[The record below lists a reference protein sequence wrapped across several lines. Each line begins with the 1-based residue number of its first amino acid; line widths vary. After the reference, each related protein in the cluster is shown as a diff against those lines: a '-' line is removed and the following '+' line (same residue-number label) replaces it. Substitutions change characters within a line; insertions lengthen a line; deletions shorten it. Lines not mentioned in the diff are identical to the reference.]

1 MTLKKINLYFVVFFI
16 IRPLCICFSNDVDKN
31 INEKTNIEEEK
42 NKDEKN
48 ISENIND
55 EYNSVYDDKNSKF
68 VINKIFVKGCS
79 EKHIPFVKS
88 VLTIKEGDLVNLK
101 SSTISTNIKRIL
113 LLCNFA
119 DDVRCTY
126 TKCENNDIDIFFYVK
141 EAPLIVDFDLHNF
154 KNDKVKE
161 SIEKSLGKRY
171 STSAYISKLKKV
183 IINQFQEDG
192 EENYKIVIEESK
204 DENLDVNLEKR
215 DIKEED
221 IFEEGNDK
229 NIIKIKFTKIN
240 NEESIFKNLLKI
252 NSLNNDILQNIFK
265 ENYDNVKKL
274 IKNFQE
280 VRVNN
285 SPVSGEDLTDEVIV
299 NNLDKTLLQTII
311 EIFKNKPLVKIEIE
325 ERKSKGVKKYI
336 KDLFFEGNNNLD
348 SDFLKNEM
356 LFFSHEMSTELKNS
370 LKSFDLEKIKNVVD
384 IFKFYTL
391 VKSSTLLNKEK
402 INSLKQKIIECY
414 NKHGF
419 INAKIEKVELNKIED
434 TNYYYIKF
442 FIEEGEKFFINK
454 ISFSGNKTFPD
465 SILRSIL
472 GLKQGDVFDYLKIN
486 EKINGTQKNMM
497 MDGLKSFYN
506 NEGFL
511 ECSIQIKKSFVGNKV
526 NLYIEINEGEKSK
539 VGIVKITGNE
549 YTEGN
554 YFKHFLNLYP
564 GEEFRISNFAISQ
577 QSLARSEI
585 VDKENLSVFP
595 IKNNV
600 LENTLDVHCNLKEKL
615 RVTLNGGVNSV
626 YVKNGGWCCHCAP
639 RIFGT
644 FSIGNL
650 NLKKLFHLHDS
661 AIRWFGK
668 QQDLNIEI
676 SANPTEEMSK
686 ISTYKYSISSGLF
699 IPNIIGNIGTACGFS
714 LSQYHKTWDD
724 GNDENNTDKEKDEN
738 KEKIRSFH
746 FYSKFVWNSFNRKL
760 LIKVGVI
767 DLNFTW
773 NIFSCCKNEEDV
785 LKRALDIPLSFDI
798 RYSTIDKSFFVTK
811 GYDLFLSISATNP
824 LLIPMK
830 DKKENKYIFEVMKY
844 IQPIVYLSFY
854 KSIFSKNVVFNVAL
868 YGGLGLSFPSTA
880 RKTHYFQLNVGP
892 IETYFLEGSDK
903 ATSFFLKGIDE
914 DNFSLKCLNKSKC
927 RLAFKTNI
935 ELRFKILESNYFGIY
950 LFGFFNGGNLF
961 SPSSN
966 DDVWYKASIQQ
977 LSLLSRINPVRFCA
991 AGAGVR
997 LNIPIIGVLGIHFGV
1012 DINTKEFGFG
1022 LTFRQD
1028 YELIF

>member
-1 MTLKKINLYFVVFFI
+1 MTLKKIKLYFVVFFI
-16 IRPLCICFSNDVDKN
+16 IRPLCICFSNNVDKN

-119 DDVRCTY
+119 DDVKCTY

-204 DENLDVNLEKR
+204 DDNLDVNLEKR

-221 IFEEGNDK
+221 IFEEENDK

-356 LFFSHEMSTELKNS
+356 LFFSHEMSTELKNF

-472 GLKQGDVFDYLKIN
+472 GLKQGDVFDYLKI
-486 EKINGTQKNMM
+486 K
-497 MDGLKSFYN
+497 
-506 NEGFL
+506 
-511 ECSIQIKKSFVGNKV
+511 
-526 NLYIEINEGEKSK
+526 
-539 VGIVKITGNE
+539 
-549 YTEGN
+549 
-554 YFKHFLNLYP
+554 
-564 GEEFRISNFAISQ
+564 
-577 QSLARSEI
+577 
-585 VDKENLSVFP
+585 
-595 IKNNV
+595 
-600 LENTLDVHCNLKEKL
+600 
-615 RVTLNGGVNSV
+615 
-626 YVKNGGWCCHCAP
+626 
-639 RIFGT
+639 
-644 FSIGNL
+644 
-650 NLKKLFHLHDS
+650 
-661 AIRWFGK
+661 
-668 QQDLNIEI
+668 
-676 SANPTEEMSK
+676 
-686 ISTYKYSISSGLF
+686 
-699 IPNIIGNIGTACGFS
+699 
-714 LSQYHKTWDD
+714 
-724 GNDENNTDKEKDEN
+724 
-738 KEKIRSFH
+738 
-746 FYSKFVWNSFNRKL
+746 
-760 LIKVGVI
+760 
-767 DLNFTW
+767 
-773 NIFSCCKNEEDV
+773 
-785 LKRALDIPLSFDI
+785 
-798 RYSTIDKSFFVTK
+798 
-811 GYDLFLSISATNP
+811 
-824 LLIPMK
+824 
-830 DKKENKYIFEVMKY
+830 
-844 IQPIVYLSFY
+844 
-854 KSIFSKNVVFNVAL
+854 
-868 YGGLGLSFPSTA
+868 
-880 RKTHYFQLNVGP
+880 
-892 IETYFLEGSDK
+892 
-903 ATSFFLKGIDE
+903 
-914 DNFSLKCLNKSKC
+914 
-927 RLAFKTNI
+927 
-935 ELRFKILESNYFGIY
+935 
-950 LFGFFNGGNLF
+950 
-961 SPSSN
+961 
-966 DDVWYKASIQQ
+966 
-977 LSLLSRINPVRFCA
+977 
-991 AGAGVR
+991 
-997 LNIPIIGVLGIHFGV
+997 
-1012 DINTKEFGFG
+1012 
-1022 LTFRQD
+1022 
-1028 YELIF
+1028 

>member
-42 NKDEKN
+42 N
-48 ISENIND
+48 IFENIND

-204 DENLDVNLEKR
+204 DDNLDVNLEKR

-221 IFEEGNDK
+221 IFEEENDK

-274 IKNFQE
+274 IENFQE
-280 VRVNN
+280 VRVNH

-325 ERKSKGVKKYI
+325 ERKSKVVKKYI

-356 LFFSHEMSTELKNS
+356 HFFSHEMSTELKNFF
-370 LKSFDLEKIKNVVD
+370 KSFDLEKIKNVVD

-472 GLKQGDVFDYLKIN
+472 GLKQGDVFDCLKIN

-511 ECSIQIKKSFVGNKV
+511 ECSIN
-526 NLYIEINEGEKSK
+526 
-539 VGIVKITGNE
+539 
-549 YTEGN
+549 
-554 YFKHFLNLYP
+554 
-564 GEEFRISNFAISQ
+564 
-577 QSLARSEI
+577 
-585 VDKENLSVFP
+585 
-595 IKNNV
+595 
-600 LENTLDVHCNLKEKL
+600 
-615 RVTLNGGVNSV
+615 
-626 YVKNGGWCCHCAP
+626 
-639 RIFGT
+639 
-644 FSIGNL
+644 
-650 NLKKLFHLHDS
+650 
-661 AIRWFGK
+661 
-668 QQDLNIEI
+668 
-676 SANPTEEMSK
+676 
-686 ISTYKYSISSGLF
+686 
-699 IPNIIGNIGTACGFS
+699 
-714 LSQYHKTWDD
+714 
-724 GNDENNTDKEKDEN
+724 
-738 KEKIRSFH
+738 
-746 FYSKFVWNSFNRKL
+746 
-760 LIKVGVI
+760 
-767 DLNFTW
+767 
-773 NIFSCCKNEEDV
+773 
-785 LKRALDIPLSFDI
+785 
-798 RYSTIDKSFFVTK
+798 
-811 GYDLFLSISATNP
+811 
-824 LLIPMK
+824 
-830 DKKENKYIFEVMKY
+830 
-844 IQPIVYLSFY
+844 
-854 KSIFSKNVVFNVAL
+854 
-868 YGGLGLSFPSTA
+868 
-880 RKTHYFQLNVGP
+880 
-892 IETYFLEGSDK
+892 
-903 ATSFFLKGIDE
+903 
-914 DNFSLKCLNKSKC
+914 
-927 RLAFKTNI
+927 
-935 ELRFKILESNYFGIY
+935 
-950 LFGFFNGGNLF
+950 
-961 SPSSN
+961 
-966 DDVWYKASIQQ
+966 
-977 LSLLSRINPVRFCA
+977 
-991 AGAGVR
+991 
-997 LNIPIIGVLGIHFGV
+997 
-1012 DINTKEFGFG
+1012 
-1022 LTFRQD
+1022 
-1028 YELIF
+1028 